1 MSLTPDEVNQI
12 AHLARLSIAEDQVP
26 GFVDNL
32 SRIIDF
38 VQQLESADTQGV
50 TPMAHPVPSAQL
62 LRADEV
68 SESDQRE
75 RYQRNASSVQEGLYL
90 VPRVIE

>member
-1 MSLTPDEVNQI
+1 MPLTRDEVNQI
-12 AHLARLSIAEDQVP
+12 AHLARLAIDDDQVP
-26 GFVDNL
+26 TFVDNL
-32 SRIIDF
+32 SRIVDF

-50 TPMAHPVPSAQL
+50 LPMAHPVPSTQR

-75 RYQRNASSVQEGLYL
+75 QYQQSAPAVQEGLYL

>member
-1 MSLTPDEVNQI
+1 MSLTPDEVKKI
-12 AHLARLSIAEDQVP
+12 AHLARLSIGEKQVP
-26 GFVDNL
+26 DFVDNL

-38 VQQLESADTQGV
+38 VQQLESADTAGV
-50 TPMAHPVPSAQL
+50 QPMAHPVPSTQR

-68 SESDQRE
+68 SETDHRE